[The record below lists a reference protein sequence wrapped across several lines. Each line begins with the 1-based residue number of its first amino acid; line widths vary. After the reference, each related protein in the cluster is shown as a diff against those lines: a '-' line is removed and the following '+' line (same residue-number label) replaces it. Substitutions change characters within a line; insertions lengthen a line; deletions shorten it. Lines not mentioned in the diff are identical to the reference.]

1 MELFGISFENM
12 LLILLVALIIFGPE
26 RLPEIAGKIGRWV
39 NDFRRMST
47 EVRQE
52 VSQEFKLNEFQ
63 KLKTEVTEIA
73 QETRREIMDLKSE
86 VTEIASD
93 TKKDLDEIK
102 TDVKSALPY
111 EQSFFSVTDNSK
123 SSENEAEKAKIIAD
137 TVEQTAYP
145 VSSSPNGA
153 VFSPFAA
160 AVAHSNGE
168 TSIQTSTEPVTATE
182 TPTATATKSV
192 NWKTALRGNRAA
204 STSGSTTVN
213 YSAQEQYFGKRNH
226 ANGHTNHFDQ
236 AEATNETEHKEE

>member
-63 KLKTEVTEIA
+63 KLKSEVTEIA
-73 QETRREIMDLKSE
+73 QETRKEIMDLKSE

-93 TKKDLDEIK
+93 TKKDLNEIK
-102 TDVKSALPY
+102 SDVKSTLPY
-111 EQSFFSVTDNSK
+111 DQSFFSVADNNK
-123 SSENEAEKAKIIAD
+123 SNENEPEKAKIIAD
-137 TVEQTAYP
+137 TVEETAYP

-160 AVAHSNGE
+160 AVGHSNIE
-168 TSIQTSTEPVTATE
+168 ISMQTQTE
-182 TPTATATKSV
+182 TAEATGTVEIPVATATKAV
-192 NWKTALRGNRAA
+192 NWKTALRGNRATPV
-204 STSGSTTVN
+204 SNSN
-213 YSAQEQYFGKRNH
+213 MLDYSAQEQYFGKRTNGH
-226 ANGHTNHFDQ
+226 ANP
-236 AEATNETEHKEE
+236 ETEPGLKEE